1 MRLYLSSYLWGN
13 KPEKLVEL
21 IDRDKKHVALI
32 TNAAD
37 QFPDEGIV
45 ERLKQDQ
52 EFLEKLGLTSERLDL
67 RDYFGGKEAELREKL
82 KTFGL
87 VWVRGANVFVLRR
100 AMKQSGF
107 DEIIR
112 ELLEH
117 DEIAYGG
124 YSAGACVMGLTLH
137 GLELV
142 DDAQV
147 TPAGYESDTIWDG
160 LNILP
165 YAIAPHYKS
174 DHPES
179 ALIDD
184 AIRYFEE
191 HHIVYKALHDDE
203 AILVDGNQESIV
215 A

>member
-1 MRLYLSSYLWGN
+1 MGN

-52 EFLEKLGLTSERLDL
+52 
-67 RDYFGGKEAELREKL
+67 
-82 KTFGL
+82 
-87 VWVRGANVFVLRR
+87 
-100 AMKQSGF
+100 
-107 DEIIR
+107 